1 MHSLE
6 ERSWNTGCLSKIA
19 DFLHS
24 STCPRLYSRGC
35 CVDIQCQWTFERLKR
50 VTHTSAR
57 RTRGPEPEIGNA
69 SRDELRQLESADS
82 ASIYSKRQEMA
93 RSFDEECNYLEKIS
107 SCCYR
112 IKKGFVPNMKVSPTL
127 SAVALLSSPGSAC
140 VVGGRTV
147 LCERCLADAHV

>member
-1 MHSLE
+1 
-6 ERSWNTGCLSKIA
+6 
-19 DFLHS
+19 
-24 STCPRLYSRGC
+24 
-35 CVDIQCQWTFERLKR
+35 
-50 VTHTSAR
+50 
-57 RTRGPEPEIGNA
+57 
-69 SRDELRQLESADS
+69 
-82 ASIYSKRQEMA
+82 MA